1 MKPSKPLFTLS
12 LVFMVL
18 VLAGCRGQNFQ
29 PTPQANTTPPRIT
42 LSPSSL
48 PVATEEARTP
58 TSAPLAT
65 TATPQSVAP
74 EDETVT
80 IYCDPAFPSVWRQRL
95 RTALQE
101 QSVRCVDDPEGANV
115 RLAWLPLSQM
125 AGEEVIER
133 FYAVVAPFATVQ
145 DDVSLTTLQAFWIGE
160 GGPLIVAEEAAEPL
174 SVIFGGPPAH
184 TAPAS
189 ELLQR
194 LQEDQGSLG
203 ILPFDQLDPAF
214 KTLTV
219 DGKNILDKNLSPAT
233 YPLAVGLSVS
243 GHDADS
249 LLPHIAEALQPKTNR
264 DTDRMTTLIMT
275 GVTAMSRGTA
285 EKMEQK
291 GYLYPTLKI
300 SDTLRAADITHVS
313 NEVPFIKGCQVNN
326 TYMNLILCSDYPY
339 VQALEAIGVD
349 IVGLSGNHVNDFGR
363 EGALES
369 LSFYK
374 QHDLPVYGSGV
385 NVEEAC
391 KPLLWEDHGNTYAF
405 LAALAWWPEEAWA
418 TETEPGACYYYDN
431 YEKIFATIRQ
441 LRDQVDIVSVE
452 LQFEETYD
460 PWPTQDQVREFRAL
474 HEAGADI
481 VTGVQS
487 HVPQAVEPYSARE
500 PGGPA
505 IILYGLG
512 NLFFDQMQ
520 SWETRTGLIAR
531 HTIYQGRL
539 LSTELLTT
547 VLEDFAQPRWATSE
561 ERAAILKT
569 IFEAAPPKNPSA
581 APNATPVQALP
592 DPVATPATTPL
603 HPAATPTP
611 EPPAPAPAPTSTPT
625 STPVLKQQEEDTSR
639 APSTIPAMPQPT
651 PPPVGVAQ
659 LPWPNHLGAD
669 KPHFLLARP
678 TSPEFNQLED
688 NGYAFGSTANGR
700 YRAHH
705 GVDIAN
711 PMGTPLLAPADGV
724 VLYAGRDDAEHQYG
738 PYPNFYGNVLVI
750 QLDQSWEGRIVYALY
765 GHMKSIDVRT
775 GDRVVRGQPV
785 ARTGMEG
792 IAIGPHVHVEVRL
805 DDPQDYN
812 NVYNTAL
819 WMEPFA
825 GYGVLAGQVI
835 TEDGRAWHEVKLH
848 IYRLTDVG
856 SRLYRVIT
864 TYAMDP
870 GLRPDP
876 VLAENAVLGSVPA
889 GQYEVVIKLG
899 GKTYRQ
905 RVYVAPG
912 EVGWF
917 RFTIQP

>member
-1 MKPSKPLFTLS
+1 M
-12 LVFMVL
+12 
-18 VLAGCRGQNFQ
+18 
-29 PTPQANTTPPRIT
+29 
-42 LSPSSL
+42 
-48 PVATEEARTP
+48 
-58 TSAPLAT
+58 
-65 TATPQSVAP
+65 
-74 EDETVT
+74 
-80 IYCDPAFPSVWRQRL
+80 
-95 RTALQE
+95 
-101 QSVRCVDDPEGANV
+101 
-115 RLAWLPLSQM
+115 RLAWQPLSQLP
-125 AGEEVIER
+125 EEAVIER
-133 FYAVVAPFATVQ
+133 FYAIVAPFATVQ

-174 SVIFGGPPAH
+174 SVVFGGPPAH
-184 TAPAS
+184 TAPAH

-194 LQEDQGSLG
+194 LQEDPGALG

-219 DGKNILDKNLSPAT
+219 NGQNILDRYLSPAD
-233 YPLAVGLSVS
+233 YPLAVGLSVT
-243 GHDADS
+243 GPNVAS
-249 LLPHIAEALQPKTNR
+249 LLPHIKEALQPVTNR
-264 DTDRMTTLIMT
+264 DIDRMTTLIMT

-313 NEVPFIKGCQVNN
+313 NEVPFIQGCQVNN
-326 TYMNLILCSDYPY
+326 TYMNLTLCSDYPY

-363 EGALES
+363 EGARES
-369 LSFYK
+369 LSFYE
-374 QHDLPVYGSGV
+374 QHHLPVYGSGL

-391 KPLLWEDHGNTYAF
+391 KPLLWQDHGNTYAF

-418 TETEPGACYYYDN
+418 TDTEPGACYYYDN
-431 YEKIFATIRQ
+431 YDKIFAMIRE
-441 LRDQVDIVSVE
+441 LSDQVDIVSVE

-460 PWPTQDQVREFRAL
+460 PWPTADQVREFRAL

-487 HVPQAVEPYSARE
+487 HVPQAVEPYSAQE
-500 PGGPA
+500 PGGPS

-539 LSTELLTT
+539 LNTELLTT
-547 VLEDFAQPRWATSE
+547 VLEDFAQPRWATPE
-561 ERAAILKT
+561 ERAGILKT
-569 IFEAAPPKNPSA
+569 IFAAAPPKEPKPVPTRSSMQVTPTHAIVPA
-581 APNATPVQALP
+581 APPSTQ
-592 DPVATPATTPL
+592 
-603 HPAATPTP
+603 
-611 EPPAPAPAPTSTPT
+611 PAPPPKPPQLTSTPTAT
-625 STPVLKQQEEDTSR
+625 STPVLKQQKEDAVR
-639 APSTIPAMPQPT
+639 APSAIPAMPQPT
-651 PPPVGVAQ
+651 PPPSGVAQ
-659 LPWPNHLGAD
+659 LPWPPHLGTD
-669 KPHFLLARP
+669 QPHFLLARP

-700 YRAHH
+700 YRSHH

-711 PMGTPLLAPADGV
+711 PMGVPLLAPADGV
-724 VLYAGRDDAEHQYG
+724 VYYAGRDDAANQFG

-750 QLDQSWEGRIVYALY
+750 QLDQTWNGHTIYALY
-765 GHMKSIDVRT
+765 GHMQSIDVRT
-775 GDRVVRGQPV
+775 GDRVVRGQQV

-805 DDPQDYN
+805 DDPKDYN

-835 TEDGRAWHEVKLH
+835 TEDSRAWHEVKLH
-848 IYRLTDVG
+848 VYRLTDAG
-856 SRLYRVIT
+856 SRLYRVIP
-864 TYAMDP
+864 TYAMDV

-876 VLAENAVLGSVPA
+876 MLAENAVLGSVPA
-889 GQYEVVIKLG
+889 GQYEVVLKLA

-912 EVGWF
+912 AIGWF
-917 RFTIQP
+917 RFVIQP